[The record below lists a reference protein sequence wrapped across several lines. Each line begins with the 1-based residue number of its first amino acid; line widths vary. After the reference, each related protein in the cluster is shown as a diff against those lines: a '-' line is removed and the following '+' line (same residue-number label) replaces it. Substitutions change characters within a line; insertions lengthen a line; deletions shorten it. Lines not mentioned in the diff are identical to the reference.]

1 MKALLTVEIPALRG
15 AIMRAF
21 IFSFALSVGEV
32 NATLTLAE
40 GKVVTLPILLYRLI
54 NSYNYQGACA
64 IGTLLILMTLV
75 VFAISQAI
83 GDGRRKADGKA

>member
-1 MKALLTVEIPALRG
+1 MIRG
-15 AIMRAF
+15 TIARAF

-40 GKVVTLPILLYRLI
+40 GKVITLPILLYRLI

-64 IGTLLILMTLV
+64 IGTVLIATTFI
-75 VFAISQAI
+75 VFIIA
-83 GDGRRKADGKA
+83 GRLGRKENGKA